1 MGNMGSTHC
10 HHWGIH
16 DTDESADGY
25 QQDVR
30 LQPARI
36 DPGLVLTEA
45 GEVLI
50 NRSCIGGR
58 TECAVAIVVSRSAR
72 SLSRPQTERVER
84 SFDLAVSIAGG
95 ARENVHLVPV
105 PHHWRFARADY
116 LTLEEWQQQKSQ
128 PEASR
133 TGATIRPDDKGARL

>member
-1 MGNMGSTHC
+1 MGSTHC

-16 DTDESADGY
+16 DADESGDGY
-25 QQDVR
+25 QRKAHPQS
-30 LQPARI
+30 ARI

-50 NRSCIGGR
+50 NRSCLGGC

-72 SLSRPQTERVER
+72 SLSRPQSERIER

-133 TGATIRPDDKGARL
+133 TGAAVRPDDKGARL

>member
-1 MGNMGSTHC
+1 MSSTHC

-16 DTDESADGY
+16 DADESAEGY
-25 QQDVR
+25 QQTRQRPLR
-30 LQPARI
+30 L

-50 NRSCIGGR
+50 NRRCLGGLA
-58 TECAVAIVVSRSAR
+58 ECAVAILVGRSAR
-72 SLSRPQTERVER
+72 SLSRPQSERIER
-84 SFDLAVSIAGG
+84 CFDLAVSIAGG
-95 ARENVHLVPV
+95 ARESVHLVPV

-128 PEASR
+128 PETCRSA
-133 TGATIRPDDKGARL
+133 AVRPDDKGVRL